1 MRRFGSVIR
10 LRPEKRDE
18 YLALHAAVWPGV
30 EARLTASNV
39 RNYTIFVRGDMLI
52 GYYEYVGEDY
62 AADMAAVAADPETKR
77 WWSAT
82 DPCQER
88 LPDAADGEQWSVL
101 TEVWHL
107 D

>member
-10 LRPEKRDE
+10 IVPGKRDE
-18 YLALHAAVWPGV
+18 YLALHAAVWPAV

-39 RNYTIFVRGDMLI
+39 RNYTIFIRGDMLF

-62 AADMAAVAADPETKR
+62 AADMAAVAADPETQR
-77 WWSAT
+77 WWSVT
-82 DPCQER
+82 DPCQQR
-88 LPDAADGEQWSVL
+88 LSDAANGEQWSVL